1 MCSEDPGALS
11 MYDPVENPGKSPKSS
26 AKKASEST
34 IGSTPL
40 HFYGGNGESCE
51 ELAEN
56 IDSQLGRVSDSLRNE
71 H

>member
-1 MCSEDPGALS
+1 